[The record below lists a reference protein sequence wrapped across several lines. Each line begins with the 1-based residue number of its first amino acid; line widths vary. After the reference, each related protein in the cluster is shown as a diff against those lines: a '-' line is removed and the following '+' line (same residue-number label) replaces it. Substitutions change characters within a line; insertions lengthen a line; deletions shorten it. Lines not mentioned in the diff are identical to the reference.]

1 MRRDNSPAPNRNIQI
16 LVARSSGKEIDMS
29 PWLAI
34 LISFGYIL
42 TMLAIAEGLR
52 RWQNYGSDFTRK
64 FIHISV
70 GMYSVIAIAI
80 FEQWEWAIIPPAAF
94 ILINFLDWKYGVLQ
108 AMTSSDRSN
117 LGTVYFPISFVIII
131 WLFWDRP
138 ALLVASL
145 MPLTWGDALAAV
157 MGRQFGRRHY
167 TILGATRSLE
177 GSLVMFCASA
187 LATGLALALLGA
199 DSPVS
204 ITLITALGATLAEAV
219 SPWGLDNLT
228 IPAAAAA
235 LLALLAP

>member
-1 MRRDNSPAPNRNIQI
+1 
-16 LVARSSGKEIDMS
+16 MS

-42 TMLAIAEGLR
+42 AMLAIAEGLR
-52 RWQNYGSDFTRK
+52 KWRNYGSDFTRK

-70 GMYSVIAIAI
+70 GMYSIIAISI

-94 ILINFLDWKYGVLQ
+94 IVINFLDWKLGVLQ

-117 LGTVYFPISFVIII
+117 LGTVYFPISFVIMI

-157 MGRQFGRRHY
+157 LGKRFGRRHY
-167 TILGATRSLE
+167 TVLGATRSLE
-177 GSLVMFCASA
+177 GSLVMFCASS
-187 LATGLALALLGA
+187 LATGLALALLGTEEPLGIA
-199 DSPVS
+199 LV
-204 ITLITALGATLAEAV
+204 TALGTTLAEAV

-235 LLALLAP
+235 LLASLVY